1 MPRMSNGERKVKMKK
16 AIILS
21 AVALAVIATGC
32 EHVNFDFDWGM
43 LAESVVN
50 CFHTAEN
57 PQK

>member
-1 MPRMSNGERKVKMKK
+1 MKK

-21 AVALAVIATGC
+21 AVALAIVTSGC
-32 EHVNFDFDWGM
+32 EHVNFEFDWGM